1 MSHLY
6 KGNLISL
13 SLSIGEDEQGN
24 MYTPYSPNL
33 TQPNVVNPLQ
43 RAENFEAKEFKALL
57 GGGRLSLRA
66 GLGAMKGNLRNSI
79 KSSLKSIFKSPRRL
93 RSLMKG
99 NSEQVIESAI
109 QNPNTAADSLATQ
122 TTKYINVTRGEQ
134 LIESSGDWIR
144 QLKAAQPNWKPGDPD
159 VLIDGVT
166 YTDEILEP
174 FYRADG
180 TARST
185 TLSTNAERAGDGGD
199 ILVKAGGQ
207 TDEQVAAMNKS
218 LRKLEEGYE
227 GNPIKSSMD
236 DLTADGGKLSDEA
249 IEQVTRDIA
258 TGNKGVYSADYA
270 AGIAPKKLTDLPA
283 DEIAKRSRF
292 GGRGATAVGAV
303 FLAGAGLWMANNFL
317 ERFASS
323 LFGGD
328 CTRETYESRFPD
340 ATSDEIDI
348 MIDECLDDAAD
359 RILYLGGAAIG
370 FGFLLVLF
378 VLGRIFKKRN

>member
-1 MSHLY
+1 MYSPY
-6 KGNLISL
+6 K
-13 SLSIGEDEQGN
+13 
-24 MYTPYSPNL
+24 PNL
-33 TQPNVVNPLQ
+33 TTPDVANPM
-43 RAENFEAKEFKALL
+43 EETFEAKEFNALL
-57 GGGRLSLRA
+57 SFGRASLKP
-66 GLGAMKGNLRNSI
+66 GLGAAKGGIKQSI
-79 KSSLKSIFKSPRRL
+79 KGTLKSIFKSPRRV

-122 TTKYINVTRGEQ
+122 TTKYVNVTRGEQ

-283 DEIAKRSRF
+283 DDIAKRSRF

-303 FLAGAGLWMANNFL
+303 FLAGAGLWTANNFL

-359 RILYLGGAAIG
+359 RILYLGGAVIG

-378 VLGRIFKKRN
+378 VLGRVFKKRN